1 VETLADFSA
10 KVPNVSL
17 QPVGAFQF
25 ASAFSIRGLGFADV
39 ESSAEPA
46 VGVEV
51 DGVYLARNVG
61 ALLDLFDIEGVQVL
75 RGPQGTLYGR
85 NTIGGVVSV
94 RSARPDDEFGG
105 KFQGTIGSYGRRE
118 ARAMVKTP
126 LNDSLGF
133 KIAGLYKDYDGYI
146 DNADGRSLPKERT
159 RSVRGTLT
167 FESGDFDSALI
178 ADYTKLKGDGPG
190 FENASLPTMVLPVRG
205 YPADQDG
212 EPYTTYATDSNALM
226 LETWGVTLEMNA
238 SLPIGTFTS
247 ISGYRKTN
255 QSTDSDFDGEPV
267 RFLQVDRRE
276 DHYQFS
282 QEMRLAGDVGNL
294 NYVVGGYFLAQEYN
308 IGTHQYGTL
317 FGTPDAGSTLYS
329 SQYNDSVAV
338 FGQLDYEIFPYFTIS
353 AGGRWGHEYKRFTIQ
368 PLFYTAPETFNA
380 SFNKFTPKLGINYK
394 PSNDLMF
401 YAQYSVGYRSGGFN
415 GRASNFTVVGPYSP
429 ETVKN
434 YEAGFKS
441 QFLDRKA
448 TLNAT
453 IFQMDY
459 EDQQLSV
466 QESMGNINQT
476 LVRNAASSR
485 YKGAE
490 IELGLRPGGGFT
502 INGSLGY
509 LDAKFNDFI
518 ANLGDGLGTI
528 DRSALPIAFAPKWS
542 GGITANWTGY
552 VGPGE
557 LSAQTSMVHSS
568 SQYTTFTAVN
578 GYSDLT
584 LRKAN
589 TKFDASLSYKLD
601 NGLRFAVWGKN
612 LTDKVVMNNTFTV
625 GNLMAPRV
633 YQPPREFGFDVG
645 YEF

>member
-1 VETLADFSA
+1 MNYHRTIRFSALVLAGTMLGGIQAHAQDAAEDAGDSGYSEVASENEIIVTAQRREERLQEVPLAISAFDQAAMENSKVETLADFSA

-105 KFQGTIGSYGRRE
+105 KFQGTIGSFGRRE

-133 KIAGLYKDYDGYI
+133 KVAGLYKDYDGYI

-190 FENASLPTMVLPVRG
+190 FENASLPTMVLPIRG

-247 ISGYRKTN
+247 SSGYRKTIP
-255 QSTDSDFDGEPV
+255 SPDSEFAGEPV
-267 RFLQVDRRE
+267 RVRQVDRRE
-276 DHYQFS
+276 DHCEFS
-282 QEMRLAGDVGNL
+282 QELRLAGDVG
-294 NYVVGGYFLAQEYN
+294 
-308 IGTHQYGTL
+308 
-317 FGTPDAGSTLYS
+317 
-329 SQYNDSVAV
+329 
-338 FGQLDYEIFPYFTIS
+338 
-353 AGGRWGHEYKRFTIQ
+353 
-368 PLFYTAPETFNA
+368 
-380 SFNKFTPKLGINYK
+380 
-394 PSNDLMF
+394 
-401 YAQYSVGYRSGGFN
+401 
-415 GRASNFTVVGPYSP
+415 
-429 ETVKN
+429 
-434 YEAGFKS
+434 
-441 QFLDRKA
+441 
-448 TLNAT
+448 
-453 IFQMDY
+453 
-459 EDQQLSV
+459 
-466 QESMGNINQT
+466 
-476 LVRNAASSR
+476 
-485 YKGAE
+485 
-490 IELGLRPGGGFT
+490 
-502 INGSLGY
+502 
-509 LDAKFNDFI
+509 
-518 ANLGDGLGTI
+518 
-528 DRSALPIAFAPKWS
+528 
-542 GGITANWTGY
+542 
-552 VGPGE
+552 
-557 LSAQTSMVHSS
+557 
-568 SQYTTFTAVN
+568 
-578 GYSDLT
+578 
-584 LRKAN
+584 
-589 TKFDASLSYKLD
+589 
-601 NGLRFAVWGKN
+601 
-612 LTDKVVMNNTFTV
+612 
-625 GNLMAPRV
+625 
-633 YQPPREFGFDVG
+633 
-645 YEF
+645 